1 MCRLSNGNN
10 GFVADRPSYWHQ
22 LSKIECGAWRAI
34 VKAKRDMLSGV
45 EAGLSKHEADPGRI
59 IPLRSAAIEPARV
72 MISER
77 HQRCADSIGCYG
89 G

>member
-1 MCRLSNGNN
+1 
-10 GFVADRPSYWHQ
+10 
-22 LSKIECGAWRAI
+22 
-34 VKAKRDMLSGV
+34 MLSGV
-45 EAGLSKHEADPGRI
+45 EAGLFKGVKAIRENGS
-59 IPLRSAAIEPARV
+59 SAFCGDRARV

>member
-22 LSKIECGAWRAI
+22 LSEIECGAWRAI

-45 EAGLSKHEADPGRI
+45 EAGLFKGVKAIRENGS
-59 IPLRSAAIEPARV
+59 SAFCGDRARV

-77 HQRCADSIGCYG
+77 HQRCADSTGCYG